1 MVGCFSLYISLT
13 KTGIL
18 NVSTLYCCC
27 TYLIVK
33 ENKRQGCK
41 ISKQWCKSTHKR
53 HAVFAAFQ
61 CCMPQP
67 NAALRVP
74 PQQVT
79 VIKSILCFMSLNIFV
94 VFIERTSQ
102 FTTIFMPYIA
112 IKCNKQFCP
121 NTAKSNM
128 EGVQGKFGGWNRQ
141 YYKFPQM
148 YSVKL

>member
-13 KTGIL
+13 KTWIW
-18 NVSTLYCCC
+18 NVSTLYCCY
-27 TYLIVK
+27 TYFIVK

-74 PQQVT
+74 PQQDT
-79 VIKSILCFMSLNIFV
+79 VIKSILCFVSLNIFV
-94 VFIERTSQ
+94 IYRENI
-102 FTTIFMPYIA
+102 TIHNILYA
-112 IKCNKQFCP
+112 IYCYKGRVQNKKTE
-121 NTAKSNM
+121 NIMNLAL
-128 EGVQGKFGGWNRQ
+128 
-141 YYKFPQM
+141 FPFRP
-148 YSVKL
+148 SLHP